1 MEDLMIHM
9 NYSEIMHVE
18 ADNLLF
24 GQLTRFAYSASFEW
38 YYYIEMFSST
48 RILSTLRLGYSS
60 LAATPLNA
68 NLSFITA
75 SVLWIGS
82 LAAILRF
89 NDYLL
94 GLGSNTSNS
103 WKEYLKWLRL
113 YACCRPGVRL
123 IAVVCT
129 PT

>member
-1 MEDLMIHM
+1 
-9 NYSEIMHVE
+9 
-18 ADNLLF
+18 
-24 GQLTRFAYSASFEW
+24 
-38 YYYIEMFSST
+38 MFP
-48 RILSTLRLGYSS
+48 RILSILRLGYSS

-94 GLGSNTSNS
+94 GLGSNTGNS

-113 YACCRPGVRL
+113 YACCRPGVRVKGFIRARHL
-123 IAVVCT
+123 MIKMVSDDLLFCVGSRSR
-129 PT
+129 